1 MTNYSDAS
9 GISGITAYQCGND
22 SITIEYK
29 GGSAYLY
36 SDQVAGAANVGHM
49 KSLAV
54 SGQGLNTYINK
65 NLTKA
70 QAIRVR

>member
-1 MTNYSDAS
+1 MAHYNDAT
-9 GISGITAYQCGND
+9 GTSGITAFQSSND

-36 SDQVAGAANVGHM
+36 SDRTVGSANVGYM
-49 KSLAV
+49 KSLAA
-54 SGQGLNTYINK
+54 SGQGLHSYINK
-65 NLTKA
+65 HLTKA